1 VSLETGLGSFPN
13 KRFQLKVSNGLIV
26 LEVMPLVNPER
37 VSWRLPPS
45 KSHMIRWIAMAA
57 QSKSE
62 TELHFSGTPGD
73 DIFSMA
79 DCMEK
84 MGMKIQK
91 GRGKWVVKRGLNDNL
106 SSETALDCG
115 NSATTARVVTSIAAG
130 MGSVFHIDGDDSL
143 RRRDTTHL
151 NDALRELGCNIS
163 DDSMPFSISGPI
175 RPRNATVDQS
185 ESSQT
190 LTGLILASPR
200 FPNGA
205 RIFLKGRA
213 VSRGYRDL
221 TIDICRVCGWEGGID
236 SGIVDIGGWTVKTP
250 EVVEIPEEISLLPIS
265 LLYDRL
271 HDTKSMK
278 IEIVNSDTRIL
289 EAINSVM
296 ECNGGVVDL
305 RDASD
310 LISPA
315 ASIIALGEGGK
326 IVGSSHAKGK
336 ETDRIDSTFKML
348 SSFGIST
355 EKSEDGLIVPGGQWP
370 TSPSKPVNSH
380 NDHRLAMTAIVLASL
395 VGASIYG
402 EDSCSVTHPDFIEM
416 ILGET
421 GGK

>member
-1 VSLETGLGSFPN
+1 MH
-13 KRFQLKVSNGLIV
+13 K
-26 LEVMPLVNPER
+26 
-37 VSWRLPPS
+37 
-45 KSHMIRWIAMAA
+45 
-57 QSKSE
+57 
-62 TELHFSGTPGD
+62 
-73 DIFSMA
+73 
-79 DCMEK
+79 
-84 MGMKIQK
+84 
-91 GRGKWVVKRGLNDNL
+91 
-106 SSETALDCG
+106 
-115 NSATTARVVTSIAAG
+115 
-130 MGSVFHIDGDDSL
+130 
-143 RRRDTTHL
+143 
-151 NDALRELGCNIS
+151 
-163 DDSMPFSISGPI
+163 
-175 RPRNATVDQS
+175 
-185 ESSQT
+185 

-250 EVVEIPEEISLLPIS
+250 EMVEIPEEISLLPIS

-296 ECNGGVVDL
+296 ECNRGVVDL

-315 ASIIALGEGGK
+315 AAIIALGEGGK

-348 SSFGIST
+348 ASFGIST

-395 VGASIYG
+395 VGASIHG